1 MLEIKGK
8 FEKKCLKE
16 METFKKFP
24 TVDSFG
30 KLTKR
35 KRKLFKIKYTKIP
48 YIIKTQLQKDLVEQ
62 NLLYITQ
69 NMNLIIK
76 SRVIECL
83 LIINPSMFS
92 CNFHVNRR
100 DNCRGRD
107 SSTSSSACL

>member
-48 YIIKTQLQKDLVEQ
+48 YITKHR
-62 NLLYITQ
+62 NTQ
-69 NMNLIIK
+69 NMTLIIK

-83 LIINPSMFS
+83 LIINSSMFS